1 MTSDATVEN
10 VETSETEIESPKT
23 VVETAPATETK
34 VETPNSIADLALKM
48 NLKGKVSKITLSGA
62 FIDIGVERVAFLH
75 ISQLS
80 TKRVNN
86 VTDVLK
92 EGDEVSVYVLDVN
105 QTEAKV
111 MLTMIKPPALTWGEL
126 KQKLGQNVTGT
137 VIRVEKFGAFVDIG
151 AERPGLIHVSELSEE
166 YVGSPTEVVEVGAE
180 VEARIIG
187 VDEKKRQI
195 DLSIK
200 AIATTFVEEEEE
212 EEEDES
218 LTAMAVALRKA
229 MGSSDNSKKRRKKDK
244 MTKREKQDEILARTL
259 NTRSN

>member
-1 MTSDATVEN
+1 MTSDAAVEN
-10 VETSETEIESPKT
+10 LETSETVSESPET
-23 VVETAPATETK
+23 VAEAPPPAEAAAA
-34 VETPNSIADLALKM
+34 TPNSIADLALKM
-48 NLKGKVSKITLSGA
+48 NLKGKVAKITLSGA
-62 FIDIGVERVAFLH
+62 FIDIGVERAAFLH

-92 EGDEVSVYVLDVN
+92 EGDEVSVYVLDIN
-105 QTEAKV
+105 QTESKV
-111 MLTMIKPPALTWGEL
+111 MLTMIKPPDLTWGEL
-126 KQKLGQNVTGT
+126 KQKLGQNVTGN

-166 YVGSPTEVVEVGAE
+166 YVGSPSEVVEVGGE

-200 AIATTFVEEEEE
+200 AITTTFVEEEE

-244 MTKREKQDEILARTL
+244 LTKREKQNEILARTL